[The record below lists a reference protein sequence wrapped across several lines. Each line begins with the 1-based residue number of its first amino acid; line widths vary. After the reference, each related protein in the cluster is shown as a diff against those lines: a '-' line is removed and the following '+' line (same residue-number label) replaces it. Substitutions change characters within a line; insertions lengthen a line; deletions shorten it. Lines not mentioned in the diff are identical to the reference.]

1 MLDKKSLLIGCG
13 AGFAGD
19 RLDAALPIVEELAAS
34 GKPAYLML
42 ETLAERTLALAQ
54 LQRRHDPDAG
64 YLPSLAELI
73 GPVLSLCLAHRI
85 PIIGNFG
92 AANPLAAARRV
103 VATAR
108 TLGCGEIRVAAV
120 TGDDLLATISP
131 EKLLAMRFSP
141 PAVIEAGGLVSANVY
156 LGAQGIA
163 EALKMGAD
171 VIVTGRV
178 ADPALALGPLVHHFG
193 WRWDDWDLMAAGVL
207 TGHLLECGAQVTGGY
222 FADPGFKDV
231 PDLANVG
238 YPIAEISAAGLI
250 TITKPRGTGGLV
262 SEQTVKEQILYEIH
276 DPSAYLTPDV
286 TLDLS
291 QVQVRQ
297 DGPDRVRVTGARG
310 KPRPDT
316 LKGTVCFDG
325 GWMGEGEISYAGHN
339 CRARGMLAIEV
350 LKSRLRTLDLALD
363 SHFDLIGVGSVFN
376 DAQGQWLA
384 RSGPCDVPDV
394 RVRMAVSA
402 MDRRQVER
410 ALHEVEA
417 LYTTGPAGGGGVRM
431 QVTPLMNSTSVF
443 VDRSAVEAQV
453 TILEG

>member
-1 MLDKKSLLIGCG
+1 LL
-13 AGFAGD
+13 
-19 RLDAALPIVEELAAS
+19 
-34 GKPAYLML
+34 
-42 ETLAERTLALAQ
+42 
-54 LQRRHDPDAG
+54 
-64 YLPSLAELI
+64 
-73 GPVLSLCLAHRI
+73 
-85 PIIGNFG
+85 
-92 AANPLAAARRV
+92 
-103 VATAR
+103 
-108 TLGCGEIRVAAV
+108 
-120 TGDDLLATISP
+120 
-131 EKLLAMRFSP
+131 
-141 PAVIEAGGLVSANVY
+141 
-156 LGAQGIA
+156 
-163 EALKMGAD
+163 
-171 VIVTGRV
+171 
-178 ADPALALGPLVHHFG
+178 
-193 WRWDDWDLMAAGVL
+193 AAGVL

-325 GWMGEGEISYAGHN
+325 GWMGEGEISYAGPN

-384 RSGPCDVPDV
+384 RSEPYDVPDV

-402 MDRRQVER
+402 MDCRQVER
-410 ALHEVEA
+410 ALREVEA